1 MKMLLPLLLGIVGLA
16 GGIGAG
22 IALKPAPSPDDM
34 PAEAMADH
42 EAETP
47 RPENPAGEE
56 VDEAELEYVK
66 LNNQFVVPVVTDGRV
81 TSLVVMSI
89 SLQVGTGSRE
99 AVFSREPKLRDSFLQ
114 VLFDHANVGGF
125 NGTFTTSNNL
135 RALRAAL
142 LEAAQSV
149 MGDTVSDI
157 LIIDMMRQDT

>member
-1 MKMLLPLLLGIVGLA
+1 MKMLLPLLLGLVGLA

-22 IALKPAPSPDDM
+22 IALKPAPSPDEM
-34 PAEAMADH
+34 SAAADH
-42 EAETP
+42 EADMPTP
-47 RPENPAGEE
+47 EDPAGEE
-56 VDEAELEYVK
+56 VDEADLEYVK